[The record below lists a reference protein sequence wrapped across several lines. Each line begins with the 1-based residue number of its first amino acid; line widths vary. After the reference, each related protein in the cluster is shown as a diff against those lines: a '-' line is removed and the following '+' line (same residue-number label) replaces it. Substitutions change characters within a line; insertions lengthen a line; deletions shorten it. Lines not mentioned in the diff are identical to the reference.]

1 MKINCFHSG
10 VFKLEDDGELN
21 FVDGIL
27 EQFEV
32 DGIGVFECVTKE
44 MVYKGI
50 TGKMRYKL
58 PYKDIS
64 EKTPLFDNKKAYSLE
79 LPCPIAYCCFLH
91 PISFLFLCLDF
102 SATNQIFSY
111 EP

>member
-1 MKINCFHSG
+1 MSDSISVKINCFHSG

-64 EKTPLFDNKKAYSLE
+64 EKTPLFDNNKAHWLE
-79 LPCPIAYCCFLH
+79 LPCPLLIVVSSTQFH
-91 PISFLFLCLDF
+91 FSF
-102 SATNQIFSY
+102 SV
-111 EP
+111 